1 MFRRER
7 RKKAE
12 YLLEF
17 SKIDI
22 KSGIDLSK
30 EELRLIN
37 LKDKFDCYKD
47 SDLLLS
53 SLKNRGYEIYVY
65 LDEDFKII
73 ISQEKKLNIN
83 ARYCFSSYYT
93 LKENSVLENFL
104 NNKIPLSN
112 VLLHIER
119 DIKEQFW
126 EIEKDITD
134 FLKTRPTCDWWEVFN
149 EHPFLILIVNIKDFY
164 ETLGEQAFFKSVR
177 YFSRNDIEIFDYLY
191 SQLDL
196 NPKNRDIVYFLDNKT
211 NMKDEYAKLTYETYL
226 KRIDYDEV
234 VYDEAL
240 YLVMY
245 AIYNDLITEKTLFSA
260 VYSSEKIINRLLR
273 MYQNELFNFIMKQK
287 LPNSILEK
295 IFRNIKDGE
304 PLQYDTKIEDLID
317 TNYNKKILY
326 NIEISEYYFKLN
338 ADECLMKITKL
349 LLKGIKIK
357 FQHYSSGGDYYTMHT
372 NEIEYALTENVTI
385 LAKIFDVSING
396 LLDRIKFQIL

>member
-1 MFRRER
+1 M
-7 RKKAE
+7 
-12 YLLEF
+12 
-17 SKIDI
+17 
-22 KSGIDLSK
+22 
-30 EELRLIN
+30 
-37 LKDKFDCYKD
+37 
-47 SDLLLS
+47 
-53 SLKNRGYEIYVY
+53 
-65 LDEDFKII
+65 
-73 ISQEKKLNIN
+73 
-83 ARYCFSSYYT
+83 
-93 LKENSVLENFL
+93 
-104 NNKIPLSN
+104 
-112 VLLHIER
+112 HIER

-126 EIEKDITD
+126 EIEKGLID
-134 FLKTRPTCDWWEVFN
+134 FFKTHPTCDWWEVFN

-211 NMKDEYAKLTYETYL
+211 NMKDEYAKLTYETYF
-226 KRIDYDEV
+226 KHIDYDEV

-260 VYSSEKIINRLLR
+260 VYSPEKIINRLLR

-385 LAKIFDVSING
+385 LAKIFDVSINE